1 MNKVTPKIII
11 RQKDFESLNETSI
24 YYAFLDENDTSI
36 RLEILDY
43 NYVITVY
50 YNGYIYQVYTFDI
63 LEINNCKQLNNIVN
77 NILLHE
83 DINTDTIYDYDVSYD
98 TIHRDD
104 YREEQ
109 TAIVTFPVESLEETQ
124 WHKEDT
130 SDPCPVEHAY
140 EAAHIGSRKEILH

>member
-24 YYAFLDENDTSI
+24 YYAFLDENNTSI
-36 RLEILDY
+36 RLEILEY
-43 NYVITVY
+43 NYVITIY

-83 DINTDTIYDYDVSYD
+83 DINTDTIYDYDVSY
-98 TIHRDD
+98 
-104 YREEQ
+104 
-109 TAIVTFPVESLEETQ
+109 VM
-124 WHKEDT
+124 
-130 SDPCPVEHAY
+130 
-140 EAAHIGSRKEILH
+140 